1 MPHFQSLPPDVLRE
15 VALHAHSGSDIL
27 NLILTSK
34 LIYPHLCDFLYHD
47 IHVRG
52 LQSSLKVIQFLLAH
66 PHIARTV
73 VSIVLRPNYLLGAT
87 KTRLDGEQDLARA
100 VERLAPYLYQLQRFI
115 WDGIEAAP
123 NEMWASLRAGCL
135 QLKHIGT
142 NIGNRKLDPDS
153 EIFAFSDLRSFTLTT
168 ELHYQNLY
176 YELSRQRGEHL
187 PQRLWTMLIDRC
199 PNLEFLIIGDEG
211 PTMHSERTLS
221 IKPLLQARWPN
232 LRSLFLSNVRFSN
245 PFDNESHLDDQRLAL
260 FITGHLQNLRR
271 LKYHPHPNV
280 GIYTESY
287 DPRQISPLRLLSSS
301 CGIPSEHFTSQ
312 LGLLRQVHLTDKSYR
327 GEQEWSAV
335 KRYLGSLSALEHL
348 SIQLDFSAEIQDGS
362 YKFDKNRK
370 IVYKPVRHDQIGELQ
385 ALYESCPRGLKSLK
399 LVICTSAEETIYWR
413 DIPTIFHRRQNV
425 RSANSGK
432 GLGRYLSLKHLEV
445 WKVLKKSSS
454 EDNLGMAAARIALD
468 ENPGLVESD
477 LSPSPRRVIFL

>member
-1 MPHFQSLPPDVLRE
+1 
-15 VALHAHSGSDIL
+15 
-27 NLILTSK
+27 
-34 LIYPHLCDFLYHD
+34 
-47 IHVRG
+47 
-52 LQSSLKVIQFLLAH
+52 
-66 PHIARTV
+66 
-73 VSIVLRPNYLLGAT
+73 
-87 KTRLDGEQDLARA
+87 
-100 VERLAPYLYQLQRFI
+100 
-115 WDGIEAAP
+115 
-123 NEMWASLRAGCL
+123 
-135 QLKHIGT
+135 
-142 NIGNRKLDPDS
+142 
-153 EIFAFSDLRSFTLTT
+153 
-168 ELHYQNLY
+168 
-176 YELSRQRGEHL
+176 
-187 PQRLWTMLIDRC
+187 MLIDRC

-232 LRSLFLSNVRFSN
+232 LRSLFLFQRQIQQSIRQRKSSGRPTTSFVHHRPSS
-245 PFDNESHLDDQRLAL
+245 ESSPTQ
-260 FITGHLQNLRR
+260 IP
-271 LKYHPHPNV
+271 PHPNV

-385 ALYESCPRGLKSLK
+385 AL
-399 LVICTSAEETIYWR
+399 R

-468 ENPGLVESD
+468 ENPRTRGIGPFSESQACHLPVNLTHPSLETIVFVACKSHWGRPNQQEVALCQQFNPKTARLLAQPVQVVQRAAFGIRRLSEEDPARTLILNKSMANSLARTSRIPADTFSPVSVAVSRASSSPPPPPTTTITLSANERNSDSTLTQSYNWEFRLKYPPSTPISTGDIDIFSLGSSGRKLVIEQYHVTVYEAKGTRHVRSR
-477 LSPSPRRVIFL
+477 S